1 LNTSLCATASV
12 IIFALYIHHFMKF
25 SFILLVPASIWLATA
40 CVRPETTGEQDLL
53 KFVNPFIGTGGHGH
67 TYPGAATPFGMVQ
80 LSPDTR
86 LEGWDGC
93 SGYHFSDSIVFGF
106 SHTHLS
112 GTGVSD
118 YGDIL
123 CMPFTG
129 APVFHNGADGK
140 PGYLSDFDKN
150 TEAASPGYY
159 AVTLKKYNIRAELTA
174 TPRTGLHRYSI
185 PASDTAGLLFDL
197 VHRDEVLDATIRI
210 NNPNEIEGYRFSKA
224 WAENQRVYFVARF
237 SRPIIAHQIEGTG
250 ESYAPSNTIQGK
262 NVRAALRFA
271 PSDEPLVVQVGISAV
286 DIQGARQNLEAEDAS
301 FNFDAAHKAAR
312 ALWNDRLRT
321 VQVKMHSEAQ
331 LGIFYTA
338 LYHASLQP
346 NLFTDTDGRY
356 RGVDDKVHKA
366 ISHTQ
371 YTVFSLWDT
380 YRAAHPLYN
389 LIAPDHSRDFIH
401 TFLQHYRQRGELP
414 VWELAGNETYCMIG
428 YHAASVIADAYRK
441 GIRDFDTALALEAM
455 VATAE
460 KDHLGK
466 NYYRKYGFVPAEKEA
481 ESVSKTL
488 EYAYDDWCIAQF
500 AADLGKNKVSGTFL
514 KRAQQYQNLFDPSS
528 GFFRAR
534 RNQTWVEPF
543 NPYEVNYHFT
553 EANAWQYGYYAPQDI
568 SGWMALL
575 GGKEKMAQHLDALF
589 NANTQTTGREQV
601 DITGLIGQYAHGNEP
616 SHHIAYLYNFCGQ
629 PWKTQERIHE
639 ILRSQYA
646 NAPDGLSGN
655 EDCGQMSAWYIFSA
669 LGFYPVTPGSTD
681 YIIGSPLVVEAE
693 MKLANGKALRIEVH
707 HGGDAAPYIQS
718 VKWQGRPYTKSYIR
732 HEDLLMGG
740 TLEFEMGNNPNTAWG
755 CGKDD
760 LPITN
765 IHEPRLMP
773 LPVVSRGKRAF
784 FEKDTLELSHPWPD
798 AEIIYTTDG
807 TAPATN
813 GKKYTKALHINS
825 DTDLRAIA
833 RHPKYGQSSEI
844 TARFL
849 KVPANRSL
857 RLAFPYAVQY
867 SASGPSALIDFLQG
881 GNDYRTG
888 EWQGYEGVN
897 VDAVVDLGALMPVSK
912 VGIRFLQDENAWIFM
927 PVKVAFYYST
937 NGKLFLP
944 LGEQNALTKPDDKGT
959 HVEEFLADKVVQAR
973 YIRVQGINRGLCP
986 PWHKGAGGKAWM
998 FADEVT
1004 IK

>member
-1 LNTSLCATASV
+1 MTSM
-12 IIFALYIHHFMKF
+12 IIFVFHIHHFMKF
-25 SFILLVPASIWLATA
+25 FYILLFPASIWLVSG
-40 CVRPETTGEQDLL
+40 CVRSETPAEQDLL

-93 SGYHFSDSIVFGF
+93 SGYHFSDSILYGF

-112 GTGVSD
+112 GTGVPD
-118 YGDIL
+118 YGDVL

-129 APVFHNGADGK
+129 APIFHNGADGN
-140 PGYLSDFDKN
+140 PGYNSPFDKN
-150 TEAASPGYY
+150 SEQASPGYY
-159 AVTLKKYNIRAELTA
+159 AVTLKKYDIRAELTA
-174 TPRTGLHRYSI
+174 TPRTGIHRYTF
-185 PASDTAGLLFDL
+185 PANDTAGLLFDL
-197 VHRDEVLDATIRI
+197 VHRDEVLDASLRI
-210 NNPNEIEGYRFSKA
+210 ISPTEIEGYRFSKA

-237 SRPIIAHQIEGTG
+237 SKPVIAHQMEGFSTTTTLPD
-250 ESYAPSNTIQGK
+250 SLQGK
-262 NVRAALRFA
+262 TVRAAFHFA
-271 PSDEPLVVQVGISAV
+271 PSSEPLVIQVGISAV
-286 DIQGARQNLEAEDAS
+286 DIQGARQNLEAENVA
-301 FNFDAAHKAAR
+301 FNFEEALEDTR
-312 ALWNDRLRT
+312 NLWNDQLRSIE
-321 VQVKMHSEAQ
+321 VKMRSEQ
-331 LGIFYTA
+331 ESGIFYTA

-346 NLFTDTDGRY
+346 NLFTDADGRY
-356 RGVDDKVHKA
+356 RGVDDKVHEAK
-366 ISHTQ
+366 SHTQ

-389 LIAPDHSRDFIH
+389 IIAPDRSRDFIH

-441 GIRDFDTALALEAM
+441 GIRDFDSKLALEAM

-466 NYYRKYGFVPAEKEA
+466 NYYREYGFVPAEKEA

-500 AADLGKNKVSGTFL
+500 AADLGNEKVHDTFSR
-514 KRAQQYQNLFDPSS
+514 RAQQYQNLFDAST

-534 RNQTWVEPF
+534 RNQTWIAPF

-575 GGKEKMAQHLDALF
+575 GGPEKMAKHLDALF
-589 NANTQTTGREQV
+589 GADTKTAGRDQV

-616 SHHIAYLYNFCGQ
+616 SHHIAYLYSFCGQ
-629 PWKTQERIHE
+629 PWKTQERIHD
-639 ILRSQYA
+639 ILRTQYSD
-646 NAPDGLSGN
+646 APDGLSGN

-681 YIIGSPLVVEAE
+681 YIIGSPLVEEAE
-693 MKLANGKALRIEVH
+693 IPLANGKTFRIAVRN
-707 HGGDAAPYIQS
+707 GGEKTPYIQS
-718 VKWQGRPYTKSYIR
+718 VKWQGRPYTKSYFS
-732 HEDLLMGG
+732 HEDLLGGG
-740 TLEFEMGNNPNTAWG
+740 TLEFEMGAKPNTAWG
-755 CGKDD
+755 TGKGD
-760 LPITN
+760 LPSSRISGSR
-765 IHEPRLMP
+765 ILP

-784 FEKDTLELSHPWPD
+784 FEKDTLELSHPFPD
-798 AEIIYTTDG
+798 AEIRYTTDG
-807 TAPATN
+807 TDPAKN
-813 GKKYTKALHINS
+813 GEIYSKALYITS
-825 DTDLRAIA
+825 DTELRAIA
-833 RHPKYGQSSEI
+833 RHSTYGQSAEI
-844 TARFL
+844 SARFL

-857 RLAFPYAVQY
+857 KLAFPYAVQY

-888 EWQGYEGVN
+888 EWQGFEGVD
-897 VDAVVDLGALMPVSK
+897 VDAVVDLGAEESVRS

-927 PVKVAFYYST
+927 PLRVLFFYSKD
-937 NGKLFLP
+937 GKQFLP
-944 LGEQNALTKPDDKGT
+944 LGEKNAKTQPDDKGT
-959 HVEEFLADKVVQAR
+959 RVEEFAVKSSVRAR
-973 YIRVQGINRGLCP
+973 YIKVLGVNRGLCP

-998 FADEVT
+998 FADEIT
-1004 IK
+1004 IE